1 MVTDESRERVSAI
14 HDSRSGRRENARK
27 ATAAFPR
34 REFLVEPAV
43 RDTSASRVFFMRARR
58 GSPTHGQPRA
68 APVGS
73 SVAIGGVGLN
83 IESTAARID
92 RADLSA
98 PFRILFV
105 CTANICRSPMAE
117 YLLQMVL
124 AEGADQGTGFQL
136 RSAGTHGYDGAEMDP
151 PAAEQLRRLGGHP
164 CGFRSQMLTPRHC
177 QEARAHPDG
186 DPRAAFAAADREPRA
201 LRRTFTL
208 LEFAQAS
215 VQVRER
221 WPSISD
227 PAEVVM
233 LAAAARSRVSLDVYD
248 VADPYGGSADQHR
261 IAAETILAATTTIA
275 AG

>member
-1 MVTDESRERVSAI
+1 M
-14 HDSRSGRRENARK
+14 
-27 ATAAFPR
+27 
-34 REFLVEPAV
+34 
-43 RDTSASRVFFMRARR
+43 
-58 GSPTHGQPRA
+58 
-68 APVGS
+68 GS

-92 RADLSA
+92 RAELSDPSE

-117 YLLQMVL
+117 YLLRMVL
-124 AEGADQGTGFQL
+124 AVGADQRSGFQL

-164 CGFRSQMLTPRHC
+164 CGFRSRRLTARHC
-177 QEARAHPDG
+177 QEAELILTATREQ
-186 DPRAAFAAADREPRA
+186 RSLLLTREPRA

-221 WPSISD
+221 WPSCISD

-275 AG
+275 AGLTPRPRLGDAYAGWDTTAGPGVTGP

>member
-1 MVTDESRERVSAI
+1 M
-14 HDSRSGRRENARK
+14 
-27 ATAAFPR
+27 
-34 REFLVEPAV
+34 
-43 RDTSASRVFFMRARR
+43 
-58 GSPTHGQPRA
+58 
-68 APVGS
+68 
-73 SVAIGGVGLN
+73 N

-92 RADLSA
+92 RAELSG

-117 YLLQMVL
+117 YLLRMVL
-124 AEGADQGTGFQL
+124 TEKAGQATGFQL

-151 PAAEQLRRLGGHP
+151 PAAEQLRRLGGQP
-164 CGFRSQMLTPRHC
+164 CGFRSRMLTTRHC
-177 QEARAHPDG
+177 EEAELILTATREQ
-186 DPRAAFAAADREPRA
+186 RSLLLTREPRA

-221 WPSISD
+221 WPCISD

-275 AG
+275 AGLTPRPRWGEAYAGWDTTAGPVVTGP